1 MLIIRVLSSLSPSR
15 FPHYHLFHR
24 PHPLATGTR
33 VAGTAVPNGPGAAF
47 QPPGNWEEEVLG
59 AWIHVA
65 WLWPYCRYVNL
76 GHRYFILLCN
86 RWKCGKGEGCPIT
99 AGSVIDSELILQV
112 SNHWWKL
119 CAKLQVDIRME
130 VPDASGDCTSQ
141 WCPCTQYDTIA
152 HRSGNCYD
160 PLHLRYALLLWADL
174 NHI

>member
-1 MLIIRVLSSLSPSR
+1 MIYWHSYISELLFVQLYHITVHCCKKKAVDNICYMLIIRVLSSLSPSR

-47 QPPGNWEEEVLG
+47 QPPGDWEEEVLG

-65 WLWPYCRYVNL
+65 WLWPYCQYVNL

-119 CAKLQVDIRME
+119 LCK
-130 VPDASGDCTSQ
+130 ASGRHSYGSSRCIG
-141 WCPCTQYDTIA
+141 W
-152 HRSGNCYD
+152 
-160 PLHLRYALLLWADL
+160 LH
-174 NHI
+174 